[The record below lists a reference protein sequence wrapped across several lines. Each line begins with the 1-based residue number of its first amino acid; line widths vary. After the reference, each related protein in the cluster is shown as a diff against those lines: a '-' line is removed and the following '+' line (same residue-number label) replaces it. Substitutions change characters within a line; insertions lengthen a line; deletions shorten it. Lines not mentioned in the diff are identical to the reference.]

1 MEGRRRRWARPQ
13 AGAPPW
19 TAPRAR
25 SHWDCWGRLRPSGA
39 SRETSLWKSE
49 DVCPEIVAHLAA
61 RFGAHEA
68 ADRQPTLARTET
80 ADVAMDGRE
89 EESGDLF
96 APVISGL
103 PVATGTAQ

>member
-19 TAPRAR
+19 TAPR
-25 SHWDCWGRLRPSGA
+25 
-39 SRETSLWKSE
+39 
-49 DVCPEIVAHLAA
+49 
-61 RFGAHEA
+61 
-68 ADRQPTLARTET
+68 
-80 ADVAMDGRE
+80 GRE